1 MKILLFKLEK
11 QVGRAL
17 SLWKTDCNVIV
28 LGSFFLYRFRAA
40 VLNIS
45 SLGLVL
51 YRCCLVFIVA

>member
-28 LGSFFLYRFRAA
+28 LGSFFLYRFRGCS
-40 VLNIS
+40 IEYQF
-45 SLGLVL
+45 LGPRTVSMLSCFL
-51 YRCCLVFIVA
+51 